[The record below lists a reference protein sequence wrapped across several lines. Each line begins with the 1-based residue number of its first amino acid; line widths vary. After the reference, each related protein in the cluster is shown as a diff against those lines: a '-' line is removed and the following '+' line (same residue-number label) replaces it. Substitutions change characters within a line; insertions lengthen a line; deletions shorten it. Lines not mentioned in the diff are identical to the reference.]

1 MSRDP
6 SFHRYW
12 FPASNGLGIG
22 VTAPDAGTA
31 WFSAKAAL
39 DRFPPGTTLSPR
51 CIEDVDPSSLGL
63 PEVIKNTT
71 APGVWFPPGTVRPV
85 QLRVAQ
91 TPAEARSNFVMIA
104 DDGSARALTP
114 DEAQYLATPFDAG
127 DGGRP
132 YVKLHY
138 DSRTPDGRL
147 LGFLRRSELPAH
159 IPVQSDDS
167 GSA

>member
-1 MSRDP
+1 
-6 SFHRYW
+6 
-12 FPASNGLGIG
+12 
-22 VTAPDAGTA
+22 
-31 WFSAKAAL
+31 
-39 DRFPPGTTLSPR
+39 
-51 CIEDVDPSSLGL
+51 
-63 PEVIKNTT
+63 
-71 APGVWFPPGTVRPV
+71 
-85 QLRVAQ
+85 
-91 TPAEARSNFVMIA
+91 MIA
-104 DDGSARALTP
+104 DNGSARALTP

-159 IPVQSDDS
+159 IPVQSDNS